1 MSHMDPCRR
10 ALQGRPP
17 DEVRSGLPRETARR
31 PHQRQVARHRAGM
44 AFFPS
49 ARCLKGHGSSSNT
62 PRAAGPRILRQ
73 GYRSECRLSCTGTCV
88 EGLHLPGCRQV
99 TYPLGEDLKRRPRRE
114 RPTGTNVCSTP
125 STRTWGTR
133 LAAPSGR
140 YGDRSG
146 PPWRGSGRRRRGN
159 RQGARSGLIRR
170 MRDSNPR
177 GLAPNM
183 LSKSAAVGEAGS
195 SRGLARPSNQ
205 CCRECGSSARPCE
218 RRRHGR
224 LGPGRQGRPGRCTAD
239 DQRRDS
245 GRDRRRIDH
254 AAAVHRASR

>member
-49 ARCLKGHGSSSNT
+49 ALCLKGHGSSSNT

-114 RPTGTNVCSTP
+114 RPTGTNACSTP
-125 STRTWGTR
+125 STRTSRTR

-140 YGDRSG
+140 YGDRSDPKNAG
-146 PPWRGSGRRRRGN
+146 FEPARACTQHAFQVCGRRRG
-159 RQGARSGLIRR
+159 GLISRI
-170 MRDSNPR
+170 
-177 GLAPNM
+177 GAAI
-183 LSKSAAVGEAGS
+183 KSV
-195 SRGLARPSNQ
+195 L
-205 CCRECGSSARPCE
+205 
-218 RRRHGR
+218 
-224 LGPGRQGRPGRCTAD
+224 PGV
-239 DQRRDS
+239 
-245 GRDRRRIDH
+245 RIIG
-254 AAAVHRASR
+254 ASL